1 MGKTG
6 AEGIA
11 TFQAVHN
18 FQFVHHIIVECA
30 ASISNSGEVS
40 APAWRARFSAR

>member
-1 MGKTG
+1 MTPSSIGMDKTG
-6 AEGIA
+6 TEGIA

-30 ASISNSGEVS
+30 ASISNSGEVV
-40 APAWRARFSAR
+40 RT